1 MKTGFDLLEKI
12 YKIINVAGVN
22 SVIDGKISRR
32 RKKADSE
39 LQDIV
44 ILTLN
49 TAYNEDVQ
57 TGTVIINMYCKNLQ
71 FGLTDEVK
79 LNQITDAVITALEAY
94 EQTTTDYFDITSK
107 RDINT
112 FQDVDQPIMSYTSLR
127 INCVIQTD

>member
-71 FGLTDEVK
+71 FGLVDEVK

-94 EQTTTDYFDITSK
+94 EQTTTNYFDITSK